1 MTRLDLRVDVD
12 APAETTWAALTDWAR
27 QGEWMLGTT
36 VRVTSGDGASE
47 GSGLEAFTGIG
58 PLGFTDTMRI
68 TAWEPPSRCAV
79 EHTGRLVRGTGE
91 FRVVPRGD
99 ARSELVWSEDIAL
112 PLNLAF
118 APGVL
123 WSLRRFAAFAREYP
137 A

>member
-1 MTRLDLRVDVD
+1 VARLDLRVDVE
-12 APAETTWAALTDWAR
+12 APATTTWAALTDWAR

-58 PLGFTDTMRI
+58 PIGFTDTMRI
-68 TAWEPPSRCAV
+68 TAWEPPVRCAV
-79 EHTGRLVRGTGE
+79 AHTGRLVRGTGE
-91 FRVVPRGD
+91 FVVVPRGT
-99 ARSELVWSEDIAL
+99 RSELVWSEDIAL

-118 APGVL
+118 APGVK

>member
-1 MTRLDLRVDVD
+1 MTRLDLRVDVE
-12 APAETTWAALTDWAR
+12 APAATTWAALTDWAR

>member
-1 MTRLDLRVDVD
+1 MSRLELRVQVE
-12 APAETTWAALTDWAR
+12 APAATTWAALTDWAR

-36 VRVTSGDGASE
+36 VRVTSGDGASV
-47 GSGLEAFTGIG
+47 GSGLAAFTGIG

-68 TAWEPPSRCAV
+68 TAWEPPVRCAV
-79 EHTGRLVRGTGE
+79 AHTGRLVRGTGE

-118 APGVL
+118 APGVK
-123 WSLRRFAAFAREYP
+123 WSLRRFATFAREYP